1 MCTKKPEQKVT
12 DSEQKRALFS
22 YAFDL
27 KSRCHQESFKL
38 RQGPVRQDALK
49 SGEAQDKS
57 VFPTIHSDEKTLIF
71 PPLVTMRKRAAKTKE
86 RYFPKINA
94 AFQHAF
100 CIAVSI

>member
-1 MCTKKPEQKVT
+1 MTP
-12 DSEQKRALFS
+12 
-22 YAFDL
+22 
-27 KSRCHQESFKL
+27 
-38 RQGPVRQDALK
+38 LK

-71 PPLVTMRKRAAKTKE
+71 PPLVTMRKRAAKTADDK